1 MALLPK
7 RSTWIT
13 LRLWARRVDLGRKM
27 AIGLTVAA
35 LASSTATFAVLNGAA
50 SLTPDPM
57 TIVAF
62 LGVDVLL
69 VLALAAVVVRR
80 LIQVWGEGRRGGAGS
95 RLHIR
100 LVGLFGLVALVPAAL
115 VAVFSVLYFNIALES
130 WFNPRIRTAILESR
144 AVATAYLK
152 EHQAL
157 LASDVVAL
165 AEQINAEGGSFG
177 IDQTRLSDIF
187 QKQKVQKSFSEMV
200 IFLGNGRMIAR
211 TGFSFALQFSQIPLS
226 AMERARRGE
235 VVMLASES
243 DDRVRALVAL
253 TGIPDGFL
261 FIGRFVDP
269 KVIGHMERTS
279 QAALEY
285 EKAEGKRTGIEIS
298 FSAIFAIVTLLL
310 FLAAIWVGMALANQ
324 LVRPIAALIDAA
336 DSVRG
341 GNLEAKV
348 DETLAGRELGSLAR
362 AFNRMTIQLDSQRK
376 ELVDANQA
384 LDERRRF
391 TETVLSGVSAGVIGL
406 DSKTGIHL
414 FNRSAGELL
423 GIDLAS
429 KTGLAMAEVIPEMA
443 DLLGQSQRRPERIS
457 QAEIGLECR
466 GSLRTLLVRVA
477 VERLD
482 EVIEGYVV
490 TFDDVTELLSAQ
502 RQAAWA
508 DVARRIAHEI
518 KNPLT
523 PIQLSAE
530 RLKRK
535 YLKEVQTEP
544 EIFSTCVETIVRQV
558 GDIGRMVDEFSDFA
572 RMPAP
577 VFKNEN
583 LAEIV
588 TQAVFLQRQGNTKII
603 YTAVLPKG
611 EESRCLFPC
620 DGRQVN
626 RALINLLKNSAEAV
640 EGREGDDLPPGSIRV
655 EVARDLEKGGLSI
668 LIEDNGKGLPKEERH
683 RLTEPYV
690 TTRVKGT
697 GLGLAIVKKIMED
710 HGGELKLEDG
720 TGQGARAWLL
730 FPHREPAE
738 AVVSERHGA

>member
-1 MALLPK
+1 MMALLPK

-57 TIVAF
+57 TIIAF

-130 WFNPRIRTAILESR
+130 WFNPRVRTAILESR

-177 IDQTRLSDIF
+177 IDQARLSDIL

-200 IFLGNGRMIAR
+200 IFLGNGRLIAR

-243 DDRVRALVAL
+243 EDRVRALVAL

-279 QAALEY
+279 QAAEEY

-362 AFNRMTIQLDSQRK
+362 AFNRMTSQLDSQRK
-376 ELVDANQA
+376 ELVDTNQA

-406 DSKTGIHL
+406 DSKMGIHL

-423 GIDLAS
+423 GIDLVS
-429 KTGLAMAEVIPEMA
+429 KTGLAMAKVIPEMA

-457 QAEIGLECR
+457 QAEIILECK
-466 GSLRTLLVRVA
+466 GNLRTLLVRVA

-490 TFDDVTELLSAQ
+490 TFDDVTE
-502 RQAAWA
+502 
-508 DVARRIAHEI
+508 
-518 KNPLT
+518 
-523 PIQLSAE
+523 
-530 RLKRK
+530 
-535 YLKEVQTEP
+535 
-544 EIFSTCVETIVRQV
+544 
-558 GDIGRMVDEFSDFA
+558 
-572 RMPAP
+572 
-577 VFKNEN
+577 
-583 LAEIV
+583 
-588 TQAVFLQRQGNTKII
+588 
-603 YTAVLPKG
+603 
-611 EESRCLFPC
+611 
-620 DGRQVN
+620 
-626 RALINLLKNSAEAV
+626 
-640 EGREGDDLPPGSIRV
+640 
-655 EVARDLEKGGLSI
+655 
-668 LIEDNGKGLPKEERH
+668 
-683 RLTEPYV
+683 
-690 TTRVKGT
+690 
-697 GLGLAIVKKIMED
+697 
-710 HGGELKLEDG
+710 
-720 TGQGARAWLL
+720 
-730 FPHREPAE
+730 
-738 AVVSERHGA
+738 

>member
-668 LIEDNGKGLPKEERH
+668 LIEDNGKGLPKEEHH
-683 RLTEPYV
+683 RLT
-690 TTRVKGT
+690 
-697 GLGLAIVKKIMED
+697 
-710 HGGELKLEDG
+710 
-720 TGQGARAWLL
+720 
-730 FPHREPAE
+730 
-738 AVVSERHGA
+738 